1 MNDLTRKNIDSDELP
16 LTEAEWLE
24 KLGPEAFAIM
34 RKQGT
39 ERAFTGEFWDKNEG
53 GSYRCKG
60 CGEVLFL
67 SDTKFDSGCGW
78 PSFFLPASAAPIEE
92 RSDSSH
98 GMQRTEVVCTGC
110 NSHLGHVFNDG
121 PEETGLR
128 YCINSACLDFEGVN
142 GQG

>member
-1 MNDLTRKNIDSDELP
+1 MNDKTNKNVGADELP
-16 LTEAEWLE
+16 STEAEWLE

-39 ERAFTGEFWDKNEG
+39 ERAFTGEFWDKNEQ

-92 RSDSSH
+92 RSDNSH

-121 PEETGLR
+121 PAVTGLR
-128 YCINSACLDFEGVN
+128 YCINSVCLDFEGVN
-142 GQG
+142 GQD

>member
-1 MNDLTRKNIDSDELP
+1 MNDVTKKNIGADELP
-16 LTEAEWLE
+16 STEAEWLE

-39 ERAFTGEFWDKNEG
+39 ERAFTGEFWDKNEQ

-92 RSDSSH
+92 RSDNSH

-110 NSHLGHVFNDG
+110 NSHLGPVFNDG
-121 PEETGLR
+121 PAVTGLR
-128 YCINSACLDFEGVN
+128 YCINSVCLDFEGVN
-142 GQG
+142 GQD

>member
-1 MNDLTRKNIDSDELP
+1 MNDITNKNIGADELP
-16 LTEAEWLE
+16 STEAEWLE

-39 ERAFTGEFWDKNEG
+39 ERAFTGEFWDKNEQ

-92 RSDSSH
+92 RSDNSH

-110 NSHLGHVFNDG
+110 NSHLGRVFNDG
-121 PEETGLR
+121 PAVTGLR
-128 YCINSACLDFEGVN
+128 YCINSVCLDFEGVN
-142 GQG
+142 GQD

>member
-1 MNDLTRKNIDSDELP
+1 MNDITNKNIGADELP
-16 LTEAEWLE
+16 STEAEWLE
-24 KLGPEAFAIM
+24 RLGPEAFAIM

-39 ERAFTGEFWDKNEG
+39 ERAFTGEFWDKNEQ

-67 SDTKFDSGCGW
+67 SDAKFDSGCGW

-92 RSDSSH
+92 RSDNSY

-121 PEETGLR
+121 PPVTGLR
-128 YCINSACLDFEGVN
+128 YCINSVCLDFEEVN
-142 GQG
+142 GQD

>member
-1 MNDLTRKNIDSDELP
+1 MNDITNKNIGADELP
-16 LTEAEWLE
+16 STEAEWLE

-39 ERAFTGEFWDKNEG
+39 ERAFTGEFWDKNEQ

-60 CGEVLFL
+60 CGDVLFL

-78 PSFFLPASAAPIEE
+78 PSFFLPASAAAIEE
-92 RSDSSH
+92 RSDNSH

-121 PEETGLR
+121 PAVTGLR
-128 YCINSACLDFEGVN
+128 YCINSVCLDFEGVN
-142 GQG
+142 GQD

>member
-1 MNDLTRKNIDSDELP
+1 MNDLNSKNIDSDEQP
-16 LTEAEWLE
+16 LTEADWLE